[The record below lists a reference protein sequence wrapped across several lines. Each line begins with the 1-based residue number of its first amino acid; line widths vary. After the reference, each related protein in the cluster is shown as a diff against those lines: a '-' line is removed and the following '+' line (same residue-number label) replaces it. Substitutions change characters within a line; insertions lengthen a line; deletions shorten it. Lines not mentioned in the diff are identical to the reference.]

1 MDVRNLQGGIMIT
14 TEASLYGQTEGSG
27 SGVTTLLVCSCGQE
41 IGANRREHCPRCGC
55 SLS

>member
-1 MDVRNLQGGIMIT
+1 MGDRNKQGDPMIA

-27 SGVTTLLVCSCGQE
+27 SGVTTRVVCSCGQE
-41 IGANRREHCPRCGC
+41 IGANKRQHCPRCGC

>member
-1 MDVRNLQGGIMIT
+1 MGVRNLQGDPMIT

-27 SGVTTLLVCSCGQE
+27 SGVTTLVVCDCGQE
-41 IGANRREHCPRCGC
+41 IGATRRQHCPRCGC